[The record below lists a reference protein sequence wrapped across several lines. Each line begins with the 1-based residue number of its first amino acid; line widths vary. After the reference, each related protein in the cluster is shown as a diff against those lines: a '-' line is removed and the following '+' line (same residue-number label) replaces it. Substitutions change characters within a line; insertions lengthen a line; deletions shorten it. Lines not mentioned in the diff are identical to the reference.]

1 VASNGAKRSAYPVLF
16 FGMPEAHRDDDAWW
30 LEFLRAKERW
40 LRDYRDYLRK
50 TADLMSKYKADNR

>member
-1 VASNGAKRSAYPVLF
+1 
-16 FGMPEAHRDDDAWW
+16 MPEAHRDDDAWW